1 MKKEKEVLKVIN
13 IILVLIW
20 MITVFGFSNQNGTQS
35 TNTSQTVTKVV
46 VKPIL
51 TEDEKKNKTIIKD
64 TEKVIRKLAH
74 YTIYTIGGALI
85 LNYAY
90 STKSSK
96 KKQIIYSVLFGFM
109 YAITDELHQHFISE
123 RSARIFDV
131 CIDTLGVIT
140 GILIYSVI
148 REHIQKLKKHKS
160 KTRRKQK

>member
-85 LNYAY
+85 LNYA
-90 STKSSK
+90 
-96 KKQIIYSVLFGFM
+96 
-109 YAITDELHQHFISE
+109 
-123 RSARIFDV
+123 
-131 CIDTLGVIT
+131 
-140 GILIYSVI
+140 
-148 REHIQKLKKHKS
+148 
-160 KTRRKQK
+160 